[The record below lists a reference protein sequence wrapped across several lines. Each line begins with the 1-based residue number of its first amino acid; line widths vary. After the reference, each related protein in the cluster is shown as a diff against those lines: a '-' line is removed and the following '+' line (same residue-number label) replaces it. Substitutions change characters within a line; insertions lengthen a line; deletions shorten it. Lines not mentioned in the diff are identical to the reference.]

1 MFALSGIFPITLLIL
16 GILAAILNRS
26 AHFSRGRFVEW
37 QTFNGVSL
45 ATLLGMAGCT
55 LAWLVCT
62 HGEMLFSMQFTGN
75 SLVNFSLMIL
85 CNMFAVYQEGI
96 LFKNVLQWIGGQARS
111 FDMKYSFL
119 AIGVPLAVMLI
130 KMPFM
135 SPLDRFPT
143 EDIIGALCYNYG
155 FWHFATGLSIAYAI
169 IMLATQFIQ
178 FIVVLRDSWKR
189 LAIVC
194 LVYFPV
200 MASIFILSMYA
211 VAGIFILFILYFVL
225 SIINDRKQE

>member
-45 ATLLGMAGCT
+45 ATLL
-55 LAWLVCT
+55 
-62 HGEMLFSMQFTGN
+62 
-75 SLVNFSLMIL
+75 
-85 CNMFAVYQEGI
+85 
-96 LFKNVLQWIGGQARS
+96 
-111 FDMKYSFL
+111 KYSFQ
-119 AIGVPLAVMLI
+119 AIGVPLAIMIV

-169 IMLATQFIQ
+169 IMLTTQFIQ

-194 LVYFPV
+194 LVYFPI